1 MPLPL
6 DGITV
11 LDFSTLLPGP
21 LATLFLAEAGATVIK
36 IERPDGEDMRRYP
49 PIADGAS
56 GPFAALNGGKAS
68 LAIDLKTDEGRV
80 RLRPLLERA
89 DVLVDQFRPGVMD
102 RLGLGYEA
110 VRAINPRLIYCSITG
125 YGQDGPRAAEAGHDI
140 NYQAVTGLLSL
151 SPAMP
156 AALVA
161 DIAGGTMPAVI
172 NILLA
177 LRQRDLTGEGLRL
190 DIAMADAMFTFAWL
204 ALAEGHGTGRYPQAG
219 ESHLAGGSPRYG
231 LYPTAD
237 GRFLALGALEQ
248 KFWDTFCAAIEL
260 APELR
265 DDARD
270 PAATREAVAKA
281 IAAKSADMWRRRLAP
296 LDCCATIVETIT
308 EAVADPHFRQR
319 GLFDYRAGRSGSQ
332 IPLAV
337 LPIDRALRRE
347 PSATRPVPVLGG
359 DGRSET

>member
-36 IERPDGEDMRRYP
+36 IERPDGEDMRRFP
-49 PIADGAS
+49 PHIDGAS
-56 GPFAALNGGKAS
+56 VPFAALNGGKTS
-68 LAIDLKTDEGRV
+68 LSVDLKTDEGRA
-80 RLRPLLERA
+80 RLRPLLEQA
-89 DVLVDQFRPGVMD
+89 DVLVDQFRPGVME

-177 LRQRDLTGEGLRL
+177 LRQRDLTGEGLHL

-204 ALAEGHGTGRYPQAG
+204 ALAEGHGTGRFPQAR
-219 ESHLAGGSPRYG
+219 ESLLAGGSPRYG

-237 GRFLALGALEQ
+237 GQFLALGALEQ
-248 KFWDTFCAAIEL
+248 KFWETFCAAIDL

-270 PAATREAVAKA
+270 PAATRDAVAKA
-281 IAAKSADMWRRRLAP
+281 VAAKSAGMWQRQLEP
-296 LDCCATIVETIT
+296 LDCCATIVETVAD
-308 EAVADPHFRQR
+308 AVANPHFRQR
-319 GLFDYRAGRSGSQ
+319 GLFDYRAGRPSAEM
-332 IPLAV
+332 PLAV
-337 LPIDRALRRE
+337 LPIDRALRRD
-347 PSATRPVPVLGG
+347 PSIARAVPVLGEESG
-359 DGRSET
+359 SET